1 MAFIDVCSYP
11 SYPLDAVSLP
21 QICSFASNPWCIS
34 MLLFV
39 SVTVHI
45 TTVHR
50 SHTLV
55 NAPRECAW
63 RLFGH
68 RFKANCAAEMRSS
81 KSRFLINRLY
91 FLPRNEYDVI
101 RFVVTRQ
108 FLMQRERHHEQEGKK
123 KEAEEEGKGERE
135 GEKERERERD
145 THTHPHTEQRIGWI
159 ATKVLFLQLQILDF

>member
-1 MAFIDVCSYP
+1 
-11 SYPLDAVSLP
+11 
-21 QICSFASNPWCIS
+21 

-39 SVTVHI
+39 FVTVHI
-45 TTVHR
+45 ITVHR
-50 SHTLV
+50 SHTLLNVPRECALV
-55 NAPRECAW
+55 NVPRECAW

-108 FLMQRERHHEQEGKK
+108 FLMQMERRHVTSKKEK
-123 KEAEEEGKGERE
+123 KEAEEEEKGER
-135 GEKERERERD
+135 ERERERD
-145 THTHPHTEQRIGWI
+145 THTHLLRNI
-159 ATKVLFLQLQILDF
+159 TKNETPRMDCNQGTVPAVANSEFLMPADCR

>member
-21 QICSFASNPWCIS
+21 QFCSFASNPWCIS

-39 SVTVHI
+39 FVTVHI
-45 TTVHR
+45 ITVHR
-50 SHTLV
+50 SHTLLNVPRECALV
-55 NAPRECAW
+55 NVPRECAW

-108 FLMQRERHHEQEGKK
+108 FLMQMERRHVTSK
-123 KEAEEEGKGERE
+123 KEKKRR
-135 GEKERERERD
+135 KRRKREREKEEIR
-145 THTHPHTEQRIGWI
+145 
-159 ATKVLFLQLQILDF
+159 